1 MIQNHRQASGGVTV
15 DNDYI
20 LILNTCPDLSEAKRI
35 ASVLV
40 ESGVSACVNIIP
52 NIASVYR
59 WKGLVEYQEECLL
72 IIKSRAD
79 CFPAVRDKIL
89 GQHPYELPEVIAVPL
104 VDGFDKYLRW
114 IDSALQHST

>member
-1 MIQNHRQASGGVTV
+1 MH
-15 DNDYI
+15 NDYI
-20 LILNTCPDLSEAKRI
+20 LILSTCPDLSGARRI
-35 ASVLV
+35 ASLLV

-72 IIKSRAD
+72 IIKSRVD

-89 GQHPYELPEVIAVPL
+89 EQHPYELPEVIAVPL
-104 VDGFDKYLRW
+104 VEGFDKYLRW
-114 IDSALQHST
+114 IDSALQHSA

>member
-1 MIQNHRQASGGVTV
+1 MIQHHPEAAGGVNV
-15 DNDYI
+15 KDNYI
-20 LILNTCPDLSEAKRI
+20 LILNTCPDLSGAKRI
-35 ASVLV
+35 ASLLV

-59 WKGLVEYQEECLL
+59 WKGLVECQEECLL
-72 IIKSRAD
+72 IIKTRVE

-114 IDSALQHST
+114 IDSALRHSA